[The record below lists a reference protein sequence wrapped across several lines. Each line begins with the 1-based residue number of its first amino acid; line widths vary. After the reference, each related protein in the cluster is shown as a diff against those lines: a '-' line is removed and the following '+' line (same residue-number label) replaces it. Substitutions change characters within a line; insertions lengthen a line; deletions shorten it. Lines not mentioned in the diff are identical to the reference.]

1 MKNTQKKWVEFLN
14 RATLATVYFLL
25 FVMFVILTALACDMV
40 HRNPSWYPV
49 VQFIGM
55 LLGAIIFLIAFI
67 SSWEDIFNEE
77 EDED

>member
-1 MKNTQKKWVEFLN
+1 MKNTQKKWVEFLK

-25 FVMFVILTALACDMV
+25 FVMFVILTALAYDMI

-49 VQFIGM
+49 FQFIGM
-55 LLGAIIFLIAFI
+55 LLGSIVFLIAFI
-67 SSWEDIFNEE
+67 SSWEDIFDEE